1 MALFPQPRSRSAV
14 VSREQ
19 QNGAA
24 FVIAPEQVHASTCS
38 AS

>member
-1 MALFPQPRSRSAV
+1 V

-24 FVIAPEQVHASTCS
+24 FVIAPEQDHTAHTGRAPENRNAAVGDE
-38 AS
+38 